1 MILKVFGCDVEV
13 IFEDNL
19 MNEKNLYGYYHPKN
33 KIIKID
39 SSLKGKNKNHTLC
52 HELFHAVFDR
62 LGFHNTSLSL
72 DMEELIV
79 DNLSQVL
86 IENMDIKWKQHE

>member
-19 MNEKNLYGYYHPKN
+19 MVEKNLYGYYHPKTK
-33 KIIKID
+33 KIIID
-39 SSLKGKNKNHTLC
+39 SSLKGKNRNHTLC
-52 HELFHAVFDR
+52 HELFHAAFDR
-62 LGFHNTSLSL
+62 LGFNNTSMSL
-72 DMEELIV
+72 DIEELIV